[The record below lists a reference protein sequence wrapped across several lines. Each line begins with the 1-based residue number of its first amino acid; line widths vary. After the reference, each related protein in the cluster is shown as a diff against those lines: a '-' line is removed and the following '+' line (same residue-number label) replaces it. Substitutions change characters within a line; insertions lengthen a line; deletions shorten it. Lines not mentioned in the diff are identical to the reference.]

1 MQIVQSLVLGI
12 VQGLTE
18 FIPVSSSAH
27 LVVVPWLLGWDDPVF
42 RSLGFD
48 VALHM
53 GTLVAL
59 LAFFWKDFLRL
70 IGAWLKS
77 LGERKIGD
85 DPDRRMAWYIL
96 AACLPGALAGILFEG
111 KIQELFHPEGSPILA
126 PSMLAMAAIVALF
139 GLLLFIAEK
148 AARHERPLGSLGWK
162 DALLVGLS
170 QALAI
175 FPGVSRSGATI
186 TAGIALG
193 LEREA
198 AARFSFLLSA
208 PIVAGAGAKSL
219 YDLTRAHAALEA
231 VSAGAPVVAAG
242 LIASSVTGFLC
253 IKLLLGFLQK
263 RTTKAFVYYRWAFAA
278 VIAVAALAGI

>member
-1 MQIVQSLVLGI
+1 MQIVQSIVLGI

-27 LVVVPWLLGWDDPVF
+27 LVVVPWLLGWDDPAF

-59 LAFFWKDFLRL
+59 LAFFWKDFVRL
-70 IGAWLKS
+70 IGAWLRS
-77 LGERKIGD
+77 LAERKIGD
-85 DPDRRMAWYIL
+85 DPDRKMAWYIL
-96 AACLPGALAGILFEG
+96 AASVPGALAGVLFEG
-111 KIQELFHPEGSPILA
+111 KIEELFHPEGSPILA
-126 PSMLAMAAIVALF
+126 SAMLTMAAIVALF

-148 AARHERPLGSLGWK
+148 LARHERSLGSLGWK

-186 TAGIALG
+186 TAGIAIG

-219 YDLTRAHAALEA
+219 YDLARGHAASGGALA
-231 VSAGAPVVAAG
+231 GTPMVIAGFIAASA
-242 LIASSVTGFLC
+242 TGFLC

-263 RTTKAFVYYRWAFAA
+263 KTTKVFVYYRWAFAA
-278 VIAVAALAGI
+278 VIAAAAIVGI